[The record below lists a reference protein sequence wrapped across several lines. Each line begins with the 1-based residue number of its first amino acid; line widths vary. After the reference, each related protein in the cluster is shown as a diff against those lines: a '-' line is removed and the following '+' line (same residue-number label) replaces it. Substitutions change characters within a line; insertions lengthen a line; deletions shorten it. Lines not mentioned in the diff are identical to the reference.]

1 MLSPQTVRTWCWV
14 HKWSSLVSTA
24 FLLLL
29 CVTGLPLVFHDEISE
44 LLGKE
49 VHVPELPA
57 DTPRVS
63 LDRVVASATAARAG
77 EVVKFM
83 FWDPDKPNAVT
94 MTLAHSVDSG
104 PEDHHVVIVDE
115 RTARVL
121 GQPRLQEGPLHILLK
136 LHMDM
141 FADLPGKLF
150 LGFMGLLFVV
160 AVISGIVVYGPFMRR
175 LDFGAVRTGKSSR
188 LKWLDLHNLLG
199 VVTVTWALVVGFT
212 GVINTWSEPI
222 LKFWQFNQLAEMA
235 APFRGKPPATTP
247 SSVESAVAIA
257 RTAAPGMTLSL
268 IAFPGTKLT
277 TNGHYAVF
285 MRGAAPLTSRLR
297 SPLLVNAETGELAGK
312 RDLPWYM
319 TALLLSQPLHFG
331 DYGGMPLKIIW
342 ALLDLVTIFVL
353 GSGLHLWI
361 ARSRSRID
369 LPRSSQTAEIGL
381 ISRASQERLS

>member
-1 MLSPQTVRTWCWV
+1 MLSPQTVRTWCWI
-14 HKWSSLVSTA
+14 HKWSSLVCTA

-57 DTPRVS
+57 DTPKVS
-63 LDRVVASATAARAG
+63 LDRIVASATAARPG
-77 EVVKFM
+77 EVVKYM
-83 FWDPDKPNAVT
+83 FWDPEKPNAVT

-104 PEDHHVVIVDE
+104 PEDHHVVVVDE
-115 RTARVL
+115 RTALVL

-235 APFRGKPPATTP
+235 APFRGKPPVTTP
-247 SSVESAVAIA
+247 SSVESAVAVA
-257 RTAAPGMTLSL
+257 RTAASGMTLSL
-268 IAFPGTKLT
+268 IAYPGTKLT

-285 MRGAAPLTSRLR
+285 MRGATPLTSRLR
-297 SPLLVNAETGELAGK
+297 SPLLINAETGELAGK
-312 RDLPWYM
+312 RDLPWYV

-342 ALLDLVTIFVL
+342 ALLDLVTIFIL
-353 GSGLHLWI
+353 GSGLYLWI
-361 ARSRSRID
+361 ARSRSPVE
-369 LPRSSQTAEIGL
+369 LPRSSRTVEIGL
-381 ISRASQERLS
+381 MSRASQERLS